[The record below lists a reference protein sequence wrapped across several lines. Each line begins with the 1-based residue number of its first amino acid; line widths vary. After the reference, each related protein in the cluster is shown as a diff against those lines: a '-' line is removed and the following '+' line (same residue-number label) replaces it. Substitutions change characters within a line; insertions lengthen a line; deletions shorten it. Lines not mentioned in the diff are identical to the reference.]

1 MLSVKE
7 SYKMT
12 FKENWST
19 HNIWVDI
26 TGSDFEELEIMR
38 EYILKGFDEIEKRKK
53 RESKNENVS

>member
-7 SYKMT
+7 SHKMT

-53 RESKNENVS
+53 